1 LESREIKKEEKNET
15 TGSLNA
21 LKTISSPLSYP
32 TLTSILPKMQIQPGP
47 LLAQINTPED
57 LKKFPKEDLVKI
69 CDELRQFIIDNVS
82 VYGGHFG
89 ASLGVVEM
97 TVALHYILNTPEDQ
111 LVWDVGHQ
119 AYGHKILTGRKER
132 FHTNRIYGGLSGFPK
147 RKESEYDTFG
157 VGHSSTSISAALGMA
172 VASKYKNSNI
182 QHVAVIG
189 DGSMTGGMAFE
200 AMNHAGVSDTNLLI
214 ILNDNCMSID
224 PNVGALKD
232 YLTDITTS
240 HTYNKVKDEVWKML
254 GKLSKFGSS
263 AQEVIS
269 KVEGA
274 IKSAVLKQSNLFESL
289 NLRYFG
295 PVDGHDVNHLVEI
308 LKDLKDIPGPKI
320 LHCVT
325 VKGKGYGPAENG
337 NKTTW
342 HAPGTFDKVTGEIF
356 KKVPSKPQA
365 PKYQDV
371 FGHSLVELAEMDSR
385 IMGVTP
391 AMPSGSSLNI
401 MMKAM
406 PDRAFD
412 VGIAEQH
419 AVTFSAGMATQ
430 GLVPFCNIYSSFMQR
445 AYDQVIHDVCLQNL
459 PVVFCLDR
467 AGFAGADGPTHHGAY
482 DLAFFRCV
490 PNLVV
495 SSPMNEEELRNLM
508 YTASQFNGPFSIRYP
523 RGNGVMPEWKTPFQE
538 IPVGQGRIVKEGE
551 EVAILTIGHIG
562 NYAVEACQ
570 VLAEEGLNPAHYDM
584 RFVKPLD
591 EELLHEVFSKFKKVI
606 TVEDGCLMGGFGSAV
621 LEWMMDHGYQA
632 QVKRLG
638 IPDTVI
644 EHGEQIELQRECGF
658 DPEGIAAAVRS
669 LAEVVKA

>member
-1 LESREIKKEEKNET
+1 ML
-15 TGSLNA
+15 
-21 LKTISSPLSYP
+21 
-32 TLTSILPKMQIQPGP
+32 IQPGE
-47 LLAQINTPED
+47 LLAQINSPAD
-57 LKKFPKEDLVKI
+57 LKKFSTDQLVQI
-69 CDELRQFIIDNVS
+69 CDELRQFIVDNVS

-89 ASLGVVEM
+89 ASLGVVEL

-119 AYGHKILTGRKER
+119 AYGHKILTGRREV
-132 FHTNRIYGGLSGFPK
+132 FSTNRVYGGISGFPK
-147 RKESEYDTFG
+147 IKESEFDTFG

-172 VASKYKNSNI
+172 VASKYKGSGI

-240 HTYNKVKDEVWKML
+240 HTYNKAKDEVWKIL

-263 AQEVIS
+263 AQDIIS

-274 IKSAVLKQSNLFESL
+274 LKSALLHKSNLFESL

-295 PVDGHDVNHLVEI
+295 PVDGHDVNHLAEI

-325 VKGKGYGPAENG
+325 VKGKGYGPAEKG

-342 HAPGTFDKVTGEIF
+342 HAPGTFDKVSGEIF
-356 KKVPSKPQA
+356 KKVHTSPQT

-371 FGHSLVELAEMDSR
+371 FGHTLLELATQNPR

-401 MMKAM
+401 MMEAM

-419 AVTFSAGMATQ
+419 AVTFSAGLATQ
-430 GLVPFCNIYSSFMQR
+430 GLVPFCNIYSTFMQR

-459 PVVFCLDR
+459 PVVLCLDR
-467 AGFAGADGPTHHGAY
+467 AGFVGADGPTHHGAY
-482 DLAFFRCV
+482 DLAFFRCI

-495 SSPMNEEELRNLM
+495 SSPMNEEDLRNLM
-508 YTASQFNGPFSIRYP
+508 YSASLHEGPYSIRYP
-523 RGNGVMPEWKTPFQE
+523 RGSGVMIDWKTPLQK
-538 IPVGQGRIVKEGE
+538 IPVGQGRIIKEGE
-551 EVAILTIGHIG
+551 EVAILSIGHIG
-562 NYAVEACQ
+562 NYVAKAYEI
-570 VLAEEGLNPAHYDM
+570 LAEEGINPAHYDM

-591 EELLHEVFSKFKKVI
+591 SALLHEIFGKFKKVI
-606 TVEDGCLMGGFGSAV
+606 TLEDGCIMGGFGSAI
-621 LEWMMDHGYQA
+621 LEWMADHDYQA

-638 IPDTVI
+638 IPDDVI
-644 EHGEQIELQRECGF
+644 EHGEQIELHRECGF
-658 DPEGIAAAVRS
+658 DPLGIAEAVKS
-669 LAEVVKA
+669 LSEIEQAN